1 MKVLV
6 TGAFGNIGKNT
17 VKSLLEQGHKVR
29 CFDIKTEANE
39 AAAEKFKGQI
49 EMCWGDIRN
58 PQDLAA
64 AVKERDVVVHL
75 AAIIPIASEINPDFA
90 REVNVG
96 GTQNVINEI
105 KKLSP
110 QPKIILAS
118 STTVFGYTQDREPPV
133 KVTDPVNPTNNYTR
147 HKVECETLVRESG
160 LTWCIMRF
168 ANVASI
174 EFTPNPMLFYIAL
187 DSRME
192 FIHTRDAGLAV
203 ANAVKSDKVW
213 GKILLI
219 GGGSRNQFRYRD
231 YIQRSLEAMGIGKFP
246 EEAFGNLPAT
256 PDWIDTSESQALL
269 DYQHR
274 TFDDFINDR
283 LAWLGSKTDELMA
296 RQAKLREELLA
307 QSPYYKA
314 FMEKQQKG

>member
-6 TGAFGNIGKNT
+6 TGAFGNIGRNVT
-17 VKSLLEQGHKVR
+17 RSLLEQGQNVR
-29 CFDIKTEANE
+29 CFDVKTEASE
-39 AAAEKFKGQI
+39 AKAKEFEGKVDFY
-49 EMCWGDIRN
+49 WGDIRN
-58 PQDLAA
+58 ADDVAA
-64 AVKERDVVVHL
+64 AVEGQDVVAHM

-96 GTQNVINEI
+96 GTTNIINEL
-105 KKLSP
+105 KKLNP
-110 QPKIILAS
+110 APKLVFAS
-118 STTVFGYTQDREPPV
+118 STTVFGNTQDRKPPV
-133 KVTDPVNPTNNYTR
+133 KVTDPVNPTSNYTR
-147 HKVECETLVRESG
+147 QKVECETLVQESG

-231 YIQRSLEAMGIGKFP
+231 YIQRSLDAMGIGQFP

-256 PDWIDTSESQALL
+256 PDWIDTSESQSLL
-269 DYQHR
+269 EYQHR

-283 LAWLGSKTDELMA
+283 LDWLGPKTDELMA
-296 RQAKLREELLA
+296 RQAKLRQELLD

-314 FMEKQQKG
+314 FIEKQQKG

>member
-1 MKVLV
+1 MKILV
-6 TGAFGNIGKNT
+6 TGAFGNIGTN
-17 VKSLLEQGHKVR
+17 VVRSLLEQGQNVR
-29 CFDIKTEANE
+29 CFDVKTEASE
-39 AAAEKFKGQI
+39 VKAKQFEGKI
-49 EMCWGDIRN
+49 DLCWGDIRN
-58 PQDLAA
+58 AIDVAA
-64 AVKERDVVVHL
+64 AVKGQDVVAHM

-96 GTQNVINEI
+96 GTTNIINEL
-105 KKLSP
+105 KKLKP
-110 QPKIILAS
+110 APKLVFAS
-118 STTVFGYTQDREPPV
+118 STTVFGNTQDRKPPV
-133 KVTDPVNPTNNYTR
+133 KVTDPVNPTSNYTR
-147 HKVECETLVRESG
+147 QKVECETLVRESG
-160 LTWCIMRF
+160 FTWCIMRF

-231 YIQRSLEAMGIGKFP
+231 YIQRSLDAMGIGKFP

-283 LAWLGSKTDELMA
+283 LAWLGPKTDELMA

-314 FMEKQQKG
+314 FLDSKKG

>member
-6 TGAFGNIGKNT
+6 TGAFGNIGTN
-17 VKSLLEQGHKVR
+17 VVRSLLEQGQKVR
-29 CFDIKTEANE
+29 CFDVKTEASE
-39 AAAEKFKGQI
+39 AKSREFEGKADL
-49 EMCWGDIRN
+49 CWGDIRN
-58 PQDLAA
+58 ADDVAA
-64 AVKERDVVVHL
+64 AVKGQDVVAHL
-75 AAIIPIASEINPDFA
+75 AAIIPIASEVNPDLA

-96 GTQNVINEI
+96 GTQNVVNEA

-133 KVTDPVNPTNNYTR
+133 RVTDPVNPTNNYTR
-147 HKVECETLVRESG
+147 TKVECEKLVQESG
-160 LTWCIMRF
+160 LDWCIMRF

-174 EFTPNPMLFYIAL
+174 QFTPNPMLFYIAL

-192 FIHTRDAGLAV
+192 FIHTKDAGLAV
-203 ANAVKSDKVW
+203 ANAVKSEKVW

-231 YIQRSLEAMGIGKFP
+231 YIQRSLDAMGIGQFP

-256 PDWIDTSESQALL
+256 PDWIDTNESQALL
-269 DYQHR
+269 NYQHR
-274 TFDDFINDR
+274 TFDDFIKDR
-283 LAWLGSKTDELMA
+283 LDWLGPKTDELMA
-296 RQAKLREELLA
+296 SQAKLRQELLD

-314 FMEKQQKG
+314 FLESQEKK

>member
-6 TGAFGNIGKNT
+6 TGAFGNIGTN
-17 VKSLLEQGHKVR
+17 VVRSLLEQGQQVR
-29 CFDIKTEANE
+29 CFDVKTEASE
-39 AAAEKFKGQI
+39 AKAGEFEGKADL
-49 EMCWGDIRN
+49 CWGDIRN
-58 PQDLAA
+58 ADDVAA
-64 AVKERDVVVHL
+64 AVKGQDVVAHL
-75 AAIIPIASEINPDFA
+75 AAIIPIASEVNPDLA

-96 GTQNVINEI
+96 GTQNVVNEA

-133 KVTDPVNPTNNYTR
+133 KVNDPVNPTNNYTR
-147 HKVECETLVRESG
+147 TKVECEKMVQESG
-160 LTWCIMRF
+160 LAWCIMRF

-174 EFTPNPMLFYIAL
+174 QFTPNPMLFYIDL

-192 FIHTRDAGLAV
+192 FIHTKDAGIAV
-203 ANAVKSDKVW
+203 ANAVKSEKVW

-231 YIQRSLEAMGIGKFP
+231 YIQRSLDAMGIGKFP

-256 PDWIDTSESQALL
+256 PDWI
-269 DYQHR
+269 
-274 TFDDFINDR
+274 
-283 LAWLGSKTDELMA
+283 
-296 RQAKLREELLA
+296 
-307 QSPYYKA
+307 
-314 FMEKQQKG
+314 